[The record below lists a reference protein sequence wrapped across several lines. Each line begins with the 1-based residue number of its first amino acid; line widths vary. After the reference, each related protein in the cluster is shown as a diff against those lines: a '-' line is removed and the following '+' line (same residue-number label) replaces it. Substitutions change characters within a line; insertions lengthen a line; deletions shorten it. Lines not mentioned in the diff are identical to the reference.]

1 MIRCSHG
8 QIKRPPEDTL
18 HGASSSDA
26 IVISVFLQ
34 KLLYH
39 FCAVAVDADRLF
51 FDLHRAISL
60 VEIQA
65 GIDGL
70 RVVIRHLPERIFA
83 NDRRSHSYAD
93 FQIKDMQLVMPSLE
107 IGVNGMNSP
116 KDAIS

>member
-1 MIRCSHG
+1 MTPFGHPDKKQKCPKPDIGKTDIWLRVTFL
-8 QIKRPPEDTL
+8 IF
-18 HGASSSDA
+18 
-26 IVISVFLQ
+26 VFLQ

-39 FCAVAVDADRLF
+39 FCAVAIDADGLF

-83 NDRRSHSYAD
+83 NDRRSHSDAD
-93 FQIKDMQLVMPSLE
+93 FQIKDMQLLMP
-107 IGVNGMNSP
+107 P
-116 KDAIS
+116 